1 MLHGMP
7 LPELL
12 GALMFMSL
20 ATRSLRVRRPGALRP
35 APRKM
40 RLRER
45 VWVYLLV
52 GSSSRQVVMPQA
64 EAKLAKAAKTPGGS
78 QNLDG

>member
-1 MLHGMP
+1 MLHVMP

-20 ATRSLRVRRPGALRP
+20 ATRGLRVRRPGAPRP
-35 APRKM
+35 RSRKM

-45 VWVYLLV
+45 FWVYLLA
-52 GSSSRQVVMPQA
+52 GASNRQVIMPQA
-64 EAKLAKAAKTPGGS
+64 EAKLAKVKTPGGS

>member
-35 APRKM
+35 AAQKM

-45 VWVYLLV
+45 FWVYMLA
-52 GSSSRQVVMPQA
+52 GASNRQVIMPQT